1 MKRTI
6 CIKGVGKTSVKPDL
20 VVVSMSLDAIDKD
33 YAKAVEKANAQITE
47 LRDALGGAG
56 FDKSELK
63 TKNFSVTVKNKGVRD
78 KDGNYKTVFEGYDCR
93 HDLALEFDF
102 DSARLG
108 DALGAMS
115 ACSAHPQTDISFAVK
130 DKNAVADKLLEDA
143 VRDAKSKATIIAR
156 ASGVKLGDIVSVEY
170 DWRELDVM
178 SATRYSD
185 NCVAL
190 RAAAPVDFVPENVK
204 ASDAVTVT
212 WELE

>member
-20 VVVSMSLDAIDKD
+20 VVVSLSLDAIDKD

-63 TKNFSVTVKNKGVRD
+63 TKNFSVTVKNKSVRD
-78 KDGNYKTVFEGYDCR
+78 KDGNYKTVFEGY
-93 HDLALEFDF
+93 DF

-190 RAAAPVDFVPENVK
+190 RAAAPVDFVPQNVK